1 MAGSHRRSSC
11 QRMKA
16 AKMMAL
22 VIDQGNQCYK
32 LVVVVIVS
40 WVDKSGCLLRD
51 KVSRVFNAALT
62 NTHQSSCQPST
73 GIPIIISWIQS
84 HTSSPGSDF

>member
-1 MAGSHRRSSC
+1 MAGSHRRSSW

-22 VIDQGNQCYK
+22 VIDQGNQCYNYK
-32 LVVVVIVS
+32 MQLVVVSSCS

-51 KVSRVFNAALT
+51 KVSR
-62 NTHQSSCQPST
+62 CQQGIQCST
-73 GIPIIISWIQS
+73 YK
-84 HTSSPGSDF
+84 HTSVKLSTVNRYSNFH

>member
-1 MAGSHRRSSC
+1 
-11 QRMKA
+11 
-16 AKMMAL
+16 MMAL
-22 VIDQGNQCYK
+22 VIDQGNQCYNYK
-32 LVVVVIVS
+32 MQLVVVSSYS

-73 GIPIIISWIQS
+73 GIPISWIQS
-84 HTSSPGSDF
+84 HTSSPWSDF

>member
-32 LVVVVIVS
+32 LVVVLVVGWIR
-40 WVDKSGCLLRD
+40 VDVC
-51 KVSRVFNAALT
+51 
-62 NTHQSSCQPST
+62 
-73 GIPIIISWIQS
+73 
-84 HTSSPGSDF
+84 